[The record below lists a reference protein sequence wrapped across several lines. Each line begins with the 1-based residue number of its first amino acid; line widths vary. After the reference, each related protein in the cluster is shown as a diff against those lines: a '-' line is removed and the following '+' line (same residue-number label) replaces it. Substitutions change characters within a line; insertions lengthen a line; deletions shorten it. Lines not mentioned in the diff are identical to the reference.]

1 MVAWLAETVECKK
14 KNRIVVGFFFCGPPG
29 KGSLIVN
36 APPQKYVSL
45 RVHIGLYL
53 RGDFWP
59 KSSMSFLIQKHLLIH

>member
-14 KNRIVVGFFFCGPPG
+14 KPFCRRFLSCGPPE
-29 KGSLIVN
+29 KGSLIVS
-36 APPQKYVSL
+36 APPNKYVSL

-59 KSSMSFLIQKHLLIH
+59 KSSMSFLIKKKNY